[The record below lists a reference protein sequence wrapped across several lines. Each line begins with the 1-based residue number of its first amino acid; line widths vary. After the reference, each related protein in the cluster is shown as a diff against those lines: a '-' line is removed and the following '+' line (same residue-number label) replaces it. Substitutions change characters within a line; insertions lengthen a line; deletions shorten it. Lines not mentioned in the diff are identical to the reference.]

1 MLTPPRILFKLLV
14 YQGWS
19 DRVALWSHSTSG
31 ITPYTLI
38 RNAVTRIIMQEN
50 QPDTV
55 LFLNVS
61 VVSFVQRY
69 LGFRQL
75 SPLSTSPLF
84 SNV

>member
-1 MLTPPRILFKLLV
+1 MLTPPTILFKLLV

-38 RNAVTRIIMQEN
+38 RNAVTRIIMREN

-55 LFLNVS
+55 LFLNMS
-61 VVSFVQRY
+61 VPFVQRY